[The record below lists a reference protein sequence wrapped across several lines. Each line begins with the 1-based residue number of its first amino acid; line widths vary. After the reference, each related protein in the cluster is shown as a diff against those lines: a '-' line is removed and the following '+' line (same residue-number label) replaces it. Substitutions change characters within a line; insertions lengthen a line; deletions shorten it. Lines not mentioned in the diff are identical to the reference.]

1 TASTSCTDCTYEWL
15 SGESSA
21 SITLIEWD
29 IVSVTITD
37 SEGCKAEA
45 SLFIDDSPSVDGGI
59 FVEKLSICN
68 GEATTLS
75 INEDVDVVWEDG
87 STDNERIITG
97 GGLYSATMT
106 DEFGCVTEDEV
117 QIRENFKPTVN
128 IVQSSQKLCEGGSV
142 LLSLETNASDFFAE
156 WSNGEDGD
164 EIVVKEAG
172 SYTVTL
178 TDQNDCTTESEPI
191 DLEGFGEQ
199 GAPSVVIN
207 ADSPILCGVDNEVT
221 LAVEILEET
230 QAPYTYEWSNPEM
243 GTLSEIGVSDPGVYS
258 VVVSDANGCQGSASF
273 DVKTSPR
280 NRVELEPEPAVICPD
295 GELKLFAP
303 DNAVS
308 YSWSTDD
315 GTIEVQ
321 EFNSATVSEA
331 GTYNVELTYSNGCK
345 DDGEI
350 TVTEYDEEPTI
361 SYNGVSYNDG
371 DIIYVTDLAIE
382 GKISPILT
390 LETAIS
396 GGIEWMVSNT
406 SGDITGGVIVGANTT
421 QSITLDIGAE
431 HYGLMNVRATQ
442 YDCSGITVKLCPVRL
457 SLGLEG
463 TLGTLDNPIPS
474 DDNTS
479 EINFEF
485 INTFYSFT
493 ERHGLILSVKITQKD
508 YYEEQIIEGN
518 QWSWKPPAER
528 CGVFT
533 LTFEL
538 RTPGGE
544 LIDNISYRV
553 KKRCAGQVGGLTA
566 TDGID
571 GTRVANEGEILYVVW
586 KEITSDNGQYHPVKY
601 DLDVDAPDGFDEN
614 EPFWENRAH
623 PPYEHSP
630 SITVY
635 YNNFRDFPADASSDD
650 IEPYLTEVTAFGV
663 TKSIQTNL
671 LHRNRVEYNLA
682 SDLIKTTNK
691 LCTLFDKVAKKLNK
705 LTGPRPAND
714 NSGISLVCDL

>member
-1 TASTSCTDCTYEWL
+1 
-15 SGESSA
+15 
-21 SITLIEWD
+21 
-29 IVSVTITD
+29 
-37 SEGCKAEA
+37 
-45 SLFIDDSPSVDGGI
+45 
-59 FVEKLSICN
+59 
-68 GEATTLS
+68 
-75 INEDVDVVWEDG
+75 
-87 STDNERIITG
+87 
-97 GGLYSATMT
+97 
-106 DEFGCVTEDEV
+106 
-117 QIRENFKPTVN
+117 
-128 IVQSSQKLCEGGSV
+128 
-142 LLSLETNASDFFAE
+142 
-156 WSNGEDGD
+156 
-164 EIVVKEAG
+164 
-172 SYTVTL
+172 
-178 TDQNDCTTESEPI
+178 
-191 DLEGFGEQ
+191 
-199 GAPSVVIN
+199 
-207 ADSPILCGVDNEVT
+207 
-221 LAVEILEET
+221 
-230 QAPYTYEWSNPEM
+230 
-243 GTLSEIGVSDPGVYS
+243 
-258 VVVSDANGCQGSASF
+258 
-273 DVKTSPR
+273 
-280 NRVELEPEPAVICPD
+280 
-295 GELKLFAP
+295 
-303 DNAVS
+303 
-308 YSWSTDD
+308 
-315 GTIEVQ
+315 
-321 EFNSATVSEA
+321 
-331 GTYNVELTYSNGCK
+331 
-345 DDGEI
+345 
-350 TVTEYDEEPTI
+350 
-361 SYNGVSYNDG
+361 
-371 DIIYVTDLAIE
+371 
-382 GKISPILT
+382 
-390 LETAIS
+390 
-396 GGIEWMVSNT
+396 
-406 SGDITGGVIVGANTT
+406 
-421 QSITLDIGAE
+421 
-431 HYGLMNVRATQ
+431 RATQ

-714 NSGISLVCDL
+714 NSGISLVCDLVLKEVWYNENRPNSPLYNNVQEWIFEGEFGMKVEDISFPIKNASIPYVLNTYMVLGGDALIKPNFKIKRSKIFNVEEYEIESVSGGAQLTSSQKLGGRVELFPKWKKVDAHIDIVGEMEWFGGMYVEGSAITYEYGINAISVLLEGEVTAKNRDGETTLFNISRKVDLLPVATRTEGILFEF

>member
-1 TASTSCTDCTYEWL
+1 MKKFHSLLIFLLWSSGFLLAQQSPDCEENVDATQDTEVVANTLQASNTLTVNRKLNSGDTLRLIGGQLIELLPGFEADEGSFIEGGNGDCVDLSAVLSSHIIACSVTQPVSDEGSDGVVTISISNMNFAGTIDIQWQQDGTLQNNKFDVDGSNPDKDVEIENLSAGTYEFVVSYTLRDYIGKIFTQTCTVTFTEKVLVEECEILGEDLPIRGTDGQLYCYKWSPSDDISEGYTDEDREIRVCPESSTDYFVTITDGLNVIEVKEFEVIKCDLEVTIESSAPAICNGEAVTLTASTSCTDCTYEWL

-230 QAPYTYEWSNPEM
+230 
-243 GTLSEIGVSDPGVYS
+243 
-258 VVVSDANGCQGSASF
+258 
-273 DVKTSPR
+273 
-280 NRVELEPEPAVICPD
+280 
-295 GELKLFAP
+295 
-303 DNAVS
+303 
-308 YSWSTDD
+308 
-315 GTIEVQ
+315 
-321 EFNSATVSEA
+321 
-331 GTYNVELTYSNGCK
+331 
-345 DDGEI
+345 
-350 TVTEYDEEPTI
+350 
-361 SYNGVSYNDG
+361 
-371 DIIYVTDLAIE
+371 
-382 GKISPILT
+382 
-390 LETAIS
+390 
-396 GGIEWMVSNT
+396 
-406 SGDITGGVIVGANTT
+406 
-421 QSITLDIGAE
+421 
-431 HYGLMNVRATQ
+431 
-442 YDCSGITVKLCPVRL
+442 
-457 SLGLEG
+457 
-463 TLGTLDNPIPS
+463 
-474 DDNTS
+474 
-479 EINFEF
+479 
-485 INTFYSFT
+485 
-493 ERHGLILSVKITQKD
+493 
-508 YYEEQIIEGN
+508 
-518 QWSWKPPAER
+518 
-528 CGVFT
+528 
-533 LTFEL
+533 
-538 RTPGGE
+538 
-544 LIDNISYRV
+544 
-553 KKRCAGQVGGLTA
+553 
-566 TDGID
+566 
-571 GTRVANEGEILYVVW
+571 
-586 KEITSDNGQYHPVKY
+586 
-601 DLDVDAPDGFDEN
+601 
-614 EPFWENRAH
+614 
-623 PPYEHSP
+623 
-630 SITVY
+630 
-635 YNNFRDFPADASSDD
+635 
-650 IEPYLTEVTAFGV
+650 
-663 TKSIQTNL
+663 
-671 LHRNRVEYNLA
+671 
-682 SDLIKTTNK
+682 
-691 LCTLFDKVAKKLNK
+691 
-705 LTGPRPAND
+705 
-714 NSGISLVCDL
+714 